1 MYKLNIANLIS
12 VLLMFICGIAFA
24 AGLPKSN
31 TLQPEQVVVVVN
43 KQDANSLAVGDYY
56 LAARN
61 IPKKNLIIV
70 DIPLNTAT
78 LSEEQFTPL
87 RQQIYAN
94 LGDEIQVIVMAW
106 TKPFA
111 VRCNSITSAVTLGYD
126 TKLCD
131 NHCGVG
137 VKNPYFNSPS
147 RNPYKD
153 FNMRLSIL
161 LPTDSIELAKSVID
175 RGVISGFKL
184 NQATGYF
191 LKTSD
196 DLRSKPREQF
206 FPKDLTRIDSK
217 KLFLRTIKADSI
229 KSKKDIMFYFTGM
242 VSVPHL
248 ETLNFMPGA
257 VADHLTSGGGVL
269 QDGGQMSILKW
280 LEAGATGSYG
290 AVYEPCNY
298 WQKFPNPAVMLS
310 HYLVGETLI
319 ESYWKS
325 VFWPAQGVF
334 VGEPLAAPY
343 YTVPNFV
350 DLNSKLPSEQMDE

>member
-1 MYKLNIANLIS
+1 MVKLIS
-12 VLLMFICGIAFA
+12 VCLLFFCNSAW
-24 AGLPKSN
+24 AGVLPKSG
-31 TLQPEQVVVVVN
+31 TLLPEQVVVVVN
-43 KQDANSLAVGDYY
+43 KNDANSVAVGDYY
-56 LAARN
+56 LSARN

-78 LSEEQFTPL
+78 LSEEQFKPL
-87 RQQIYAN
+87 REQIYTN

-111 VRCNSITSAVTLGYD
+111 VRCNSITSAITLGYD
-126 TKLCD
+126 TKLCE
-131 NHCGVG
+131 NHCGAG
-137 VKNPYFNSPS
+137 VKNPYFNSIS
-147 RNPYKD
+147 RNPHKD
-153 FNMRLSIL
+153 FNIRLSIL
-161 LPTDSIELAKSVID
+161 LPSDSLELAKNVID

-196 DLRSKPREQF
+196 DLRSKPREVF
-206 FPKDLTRIDSK
+206 FPKDLTRIESK
-217 KLFLRTIKADSI
+217 KLFLRTIKTDSI
-229 KSKKDIMFYFTGM
+229 KNKKDIMFYFTGM

-248 ETLNFMPGA
+248 DTLNFMPGA

-343 YTVPNFV
+343 YVEPNFV
-350 DLNSKLPSEQMDE
+350 DLKPVSPTELINE